1 MNYNFNSLSKNKNK
15 IIKEEDINISI
26 TDEHNEQEI
35 TSMGETGKSIGII
48 SVMNLPHLTIS
59 TTNKTKSYSKMQNDS
74 IYNKDNISTYTNF
87 NNKRKNN
94 SILQDEF
101 HIEVRN
107 YDLIFLVYY
116 STENFLIFYC
126 KRKLRKKRYIKN
138 IMKNLL
144 NTQIWQ

>member
-1 MNYNFNSLSKNKNK
+1 
-15 IIKEEDINISI
+15 
-26 TDEHNEQEI
+26 
-35 TSMGETGKSIGII
+35 
-48 SVMNLPHLTIS
+48 
-59 TTNKTKSYSKMQNDS
+59 MQNDS

-116 STENFLIFYC
+116 STENF
-126 KRKLRKKRYIKN
+126 
-138 IMKNLL
+138 
-144 NTQIWQ
+144 

>member
-1 MNYNFNSLSKNKNK
+1 MMNYNFNSLSKNKNK

-35 TSMGETGKSIGII
+35 TSMGETGKSIGITSI
-48 SVMNLPHLTIS
+48 MNLPHLTIS

-107 YDLIFLVYY
+107 YDLFFFVYY
-116 STENFLIFYC
+116 STENF
-126 KRKLRKKRYIKN
+126 
-138 IMKNLL
+138 
-144 NTQIWQ
+144 